1 MNTKQQ
7 VVSEFRRT
15 EIVDAARSVF
25 ARKGFARGIMD
36 EVRERSG
43 NRKGNYISLLPI

>member
-1 MNTKQQ
+1 MKSKQQ

-25 ARKGFARGIMD
+25 ARRGFAQGIMD
-36 EVRERSG
+36 EIAKEAGVETLAVPSQH
-43 NRKGNYISLLPI
+43 